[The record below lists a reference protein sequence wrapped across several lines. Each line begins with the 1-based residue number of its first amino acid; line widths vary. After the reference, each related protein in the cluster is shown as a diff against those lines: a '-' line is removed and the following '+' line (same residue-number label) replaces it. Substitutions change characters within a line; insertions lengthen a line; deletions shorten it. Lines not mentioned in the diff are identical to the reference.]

1 MNKEIYTVKARAF
14 SREELLIV
22 KRQKQQTLFVY
33 EYVKEIKPNTI
44 VELGVGSGGLTIAMA
59 VALKEVNPEGKIHS
73 YDIQSLSQLL
83 QIDWMKAARAPSFHR
98 VDGYRGIV
106 KELEERGLSAN
117 NSLWNDLCRRYDYVP
132 LTASFVDMCTF
143 TKGDCHETFVKNP
156 IPFDLLLIDAG
167 QGWDDIYKI
176 VIENNFINNQIKS
189 GARVIIEGGAKRHPL
204 INEKTFKNFNK
215 KFKKPPFNYEC
226 VAVGTNDTGRWY
238 DMSSISIL
246 ELN

>member
-1 MNKEIYTVKARAF
+1 MNKEIYTVKDRAF

-59 VALKEVNPEGKIHS
+59 VGLKQVNPTGKIYS
-73 YDIQSLSQLL
+73 YDLHSLSYLKG
-83 QIDWMKAARAPSFHR
+83 IDWMRARK
-98 VDGYRGIV
+98 DGTEHRGIV

-132 LTASFVDMCTF
+132 LTASFVDMWTF

-204 INEKTFKNFNK
+204 INEKTFKDFNK